1 MKRQIVNTRY
11 NNNIG
16 YTYYFMSHQE
26 NIGVNCSSTSIEK
39 YKNKVTREVR
49 LPADSRSVFS

>member
-11 NNNIG
+11 NNNTR

-39 YKNKVTREVR
+39 KKNIVTREVR
-49 LPADSRSVFS
+49 LQANSRSVFS

>member
-11 NNNIG
+11 NNNTG

-39 YKNKVTREVR
+39 NIVTREVR
-49 LPADSRSVFS
+49 LQANSRSVFS